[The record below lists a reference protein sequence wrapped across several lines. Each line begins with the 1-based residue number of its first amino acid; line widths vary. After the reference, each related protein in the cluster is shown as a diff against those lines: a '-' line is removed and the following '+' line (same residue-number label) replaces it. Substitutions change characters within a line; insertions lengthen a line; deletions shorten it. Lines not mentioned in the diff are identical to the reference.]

1 MKMSDNSCII
11 GHPADSICMKGFSL
25 TTSEIAVL
33 KRLHRQLSQRRD
45 ADKVK
50 AVILLGT
57 GWSVEQVSEALLL
70 DERTLW
76 RYVERYHQEP
86 DTEYWLTTFYHGSQP
101 KLSDEQMTLLD
112 QHLSEHVYLTVAAIV
127 EYVQD
132 RFGIGYTVN
141 GMTSLLHRMDYTYK
155 KPKAVPGKADATAQQ
170 QFVKQYESLKNS
182 KKPDDPIY
190 FMDGVHPQHNS
201 VAAYGWIKKGHTQTI
216 KSNSGRARLN
226 FNGAVNPQTCEVV
239 VRTDQTINA
248 QSTIELLKMLE
259 DKHHKAETIYVIA
272 DNARYYRSGEV
283 QQYLANSR
291 IKLIF
296 LPTYSPNLNL
306 IERLWKY
313 FRKMVLYN
321 RYYETFLEFKE
332 RALAFFANIKE
343 HEAALRILLTDNFE
357 IIAA

>member
-1 MKMSDNSCII
+1 MPDNSCNI
-11 GHPADSICMKGFSL
+11 GHPADIICMKGFSL
-25 TTSEIAVL
+25 AESEIVAL
-33 KRLHRQLSQRRD
+33 KRLHRQLSHRKD

-50 AVILLGT
+50 AIILLGT
-57 GWSVEQVSEALLL
+57 GWSIEQVSQALLL
-70 DERTLW
+70 DERTLR
-76 RYVERYHQEP
+76 RYVERYRQEP
-86 DTEYWLTTFYHGSQP
+86 DTDSWLCNFYQGSQP
-101 KLSDEQMTLLD
+101 KLSDEQMALLD
-112 QHLSEHVYLTVAAIV
+112 QHLCGHIYPTVAGIV
-127 EYVQD
+127 EYV
-132 RFGIGYTVN
+132 RYMFGIEYTVN
-141 GMTSLLHRMDYTYK
+141 GMTCLLHRMDYTYK
-155 KPKAVPGKADATAQQ
+155 KPKAVPGKADVIAQQ
-170 QFVKQYESLKNS
+170 QFVQQYQMLKNS

-201 VAAYGWIKKGHTQTI
+201 VAAYGWIKKGHTQMI

-226 FNGAVNPQTCEVV
+226 LNGAVNPQSCEVV
-239 VRTDQTINA
+239 LRADQKLNA
-248 QSTIELLKMLE
+248 QSTIELFKMLQK
-259 DKHHKAETIYVIA
+259 KHPNAETIYVIA
-272 DNARYYRSGEV
+272 DNARYYRNSEV

-321 RYYETFLEFKE
+321 KYYETFLEFKE

-343 HEAALRILLTDNFE
+343 HEAALRRLLTENFE

>member
-1 MKMSDNSCII
+1 MSDNSCII
-11 GHPADSICMKGFSL
+11 GCPADSICMKGFSL
-25 TTSEIAVL
+25 TASEIAEL
-33 KRLHRQLSQRRD
+33 KRLHRQLPHRRD

-57 GWSVEQVSEALLL
+57 GWSIEQVSEILLL
-70 DERTLW
+70 DERTLR
-76 RYVERYHQEP
+76 RYVERYRQEP
-86 DTEYWLTTFYHGSQP
+86 DIESWLTTFYCGSQP
-101 KLSDEQMTLLD
+101 KLSGEQMTLLD
-112 QHLSEHVYLTVAAIV
+112 QHICEHIYPAAAAIV

-132 RFGIGYTVN
+132 RFDIQYTVN
-141 GMTSLLHRMDYTYK
+141 GMTSLLHRMGYTYK
-155 KPKAVPGKADATAQQ
+155 KPKAVPGKADEIAQR
-170 QFVKQYESLKNS
+170 QFVQQYESLKSS

-201 VAAYGWIKKGHTQTI
+201 VTAYGWIKKGHTQTI
-216 KSNSGRARLN
+216 KSNTGRAKLN
-226 FNGAVNPQTCEVV
+226 LNGAVNPQTCEVV
-239 VRTDQTINA
+239 VRADQTINA

-259 DKHHKAETIYVIA
+259 DKHRKAETIYVIA
-272 DNARYYRSGEV
+272 DNARYYRSSRV
-283 QQYLANSR
+283 QQYLADSR

-321 RYYETFLEFKE
+321 QYYETFLEFKE

-343 HEAALRILLTDNFE
+343 HKAALRRLLTENFE